1 MNIDLNITGG
11 ISVNREY
18 YIDKGFELYAIMVAS
33 DKYKQGIDIMYPS
46 GHKQS
51 KSDNQ
56 PAVYILTDRDGKL
69 LKIGE
74 TQNLTS
80 SFHQG
85 YRCISNS
92 TNDKI
97 REHVKNVENIWVY
110 VLPMPIVTS
119 KVLGYKCNTSF
130 VKGLEYNLLHE
141 FVEKVGNLPELN
153 AAKI

>member
-1 MNIDLNITGG
+1 MIIDKGLD
-11 ISVNREY
+11 REY
-18 YIDKGFELYAIMVAS
+18 YLEKGFKLYAIMIPS
-33 DKYKQGIDIMYPS
+33 DKYTQGIEIMYPS
-46 GHKQS
+46 NPI

-56 PAVYILTDRDGKL
+56 PAVYILTNREGKL

-80 SFHQG
+80 RFHKG

-97 REHVKNVENIWVY
+97 REHVKDVENVWVY
-110 VLPMPIVTS
+110 VLTMPIVTE

-141 FVEKVGNLPELN
+141 FKEKIGNLPKLN
-153 AAKI
+153 ADKS